1 MLLKNDRR
9 WMFHFKRLLCG
20 IGLCVL
26 ISPAVAHSMGQANET
41 QVVAQAGS
49 YKMTAQDLS
58 DILALDSL
66 VLQTPLSSA
75 EQQEVRQILLAQFQK
90 NPAAL
95 SAASDKMRRLAEV
108 ARHGSLYERS
118 ELGSYLWCTWS
129 NSASGNPLTARWVAI
144 IKAHNPAVVSDGQYA
159 ITQLQ
164 LNALFSSND
173 WVAGVAGQPLSTP
186 ESRAKF
192 VQQVQAQ
199 FASMPQQAKENL
211 AHADQRWAAFQGFI
225 LNDSGLHEK
234 AVSLVHQNVHGPA
247 DVAKEARTLENS
259 GVQFLAMTND
269 MSKRTQMLIGGLSGR
284 AQANNLSVFNHSMA
298 PH

>member
-1 MLLKNDRR
+1 MLVNNNLR
-9 WMFHFKRLLCG
+9 WTFHYKRLLCR
-20 IGLCVL
+20 IGLCAL
-26 ISPAVAHSMGQANET
+26 MPLAIAHGMDQANGT

-49 YKMTAQDLS
+49 YTMTAQNLS
-58 DILALDSL
+58 DILALNSL

-75 EQQEVRQILLAQFQK
+75 EEQEVRQILLEQFQK
-90 NPAAL
+90 NPSAL
-95 SAASDKMRRLAEV
+95 SAGSDKMRRLAEV

-129 NSASGNPLTARWVAI
+129 NSASGNPLTARWVSI
-144 IKAHNPAVVSDGQYA
+144 IKAHNPAIVSDGQYVV
-159 ITQLQ
+159 TQLQ
-164 LNALFSSND
+164 LNALFASND

-186 ESRAKF
+186 ESRARF
-192 VQQVQAQ
+192 IQQVQAQ
-199 FASMPQQAKENL
+199 FASMPLQAKENL
-211 AHADQRWAAFQGFI
+211 AHADQRWAAFEGFI

-284 AQANNLSVFNHSMA
+284 AQANNLSVFNHTMA